1 MAIFY
6 NATDVSGVLINVS
19 HIGDQLYNLY
29 FLPVTEEWDNLF
41 YPTLCFLHLTY
52 LHPPQPNNIKQLS

>member
-19 HIGDQLYNLY
+19 HIGDHLYNLY

-41 YPTLCFLHLTY
+41 YPTLRFPHPTY
-52 LHPPQPNNIKQLS
+52 LHPQQHKNIKQLS